1 LLLIRL
7 KENERRNVLRDARRS
22 TSIATTIEARDHR
35 RGAITIATID
45 MKRKGAGIE
54 TVTEAGTI
62 ALGSTILTMMV
73 TATSGLDI
81 REGTAKMTPKG
92 VDTGIR
98 TGNMLGTKSQASSH
112 RRIRRRNSLCQT
124 KRYLEKRPPP
134 WKETPG

>member
-1 LLLIRL
+1 LLLKRP
-7 KENERRNVLRDARRS
+7 KESAPRNVLRDARRS
-22 TSIATTIEARDHR
+22 TSIATTIEARGHR

-45 MKRKGAGIE
+45 VTGKGAGIE

-62 ALGSTILTMMV
+62 ALGSTILMMMV
-73 TATSGLDI
+73 IATSGLDI
-81 REGTAKMTPKG
+81 REGKAKMTPKG
-92 VDTGIR
+92 IDTGIR
-98 TGNMLGTKSQASSH
+98 TGNMLGTKNQASSH